1 MAKRDNPMKSLKVK
15 VINLVLYPEEA
26 QKTENYI
33 EYFRRIFDDKV
44 TINTYGDRYTRIQTY
59 YILDDGAVIHG
70 VFANAAFF
78 DPKDPA
84 LDSDT
89 NEIVPSGAD
98 PKKGLGLKTWE
109 YYFFP
114 KYHRLIF
121 LDKETSGSQILDFL
135 QRAFNNYLDTE
146 EYAINLEKDREVISR
161 ILNSTALSHLKV
173 FVSYSNNDNYKGWKQ
188 MIDNQLKKG
197 RPKRAVLDLSGS
209 KKIPID
215 VTQSEMIQGFVEL
228 SASNGHAEASEI
240 NQNGKIVPVNTQDHP
255 MVKIIEFLESPIS
268 AMKHKMKQLAG
279 FEEESSD

>member
-98 PKKGLGLKTWE
+98 PKKGLGLKT
-109 YYFFP
+109 
-114 KYHRLIF
+114 
-121 LDKETSGSQILDFL
+121 
-135 QRAFNNYLDTE
+135 
-146 EYAINLEKDREVISR
+146 
-161 ILNSTALSHLKV
+161 
-173 FVSYSNNDNYKGWKQ
+173 
-188 MIDNQLKKG
+188 
-197 RPKRAVLDLSGS
+197 
-209 KKIPID
+209 
-215 VTQSEMIQGFVEL
+215 
-228 SASNGHAEASEI
+228 
-240 NQNGKIVPVNTQDHP
+240 
-255 MVKIIEFLESPIS
+255 
-268 AMKHKMKQLAG
+268 
-279 FEEESSD
+279 